1 MNGPVASTLVLLDEL
16 DKCAPGTKVRFLGCV
31 DEYVLQSAT
40 LRLKHDYPPSGAPKI
55 ANVNIEHVLESIKR
69 HEIDVGAWINVI
81 GYTERRKEKGV
92 HVQAIAVWSAGN
104 VSLDA
109 YQSAVEMRKEAG

>member
-1 MNGPVASTLVLLDEL
+1 MVGTQVDDPAYRTVLIR
-16 DKCAPGTKVRFLGCV
+16 CSV
-31 DEYVLQSAT
+31 DEYVLKSAT
-40 LRLKHDYPPSGAPKI
+40 LRLKHDYPTPGASKL

-69 HEIDVGAWINVI
+69 TEIEVGSWINVI
-81 GYTERRKEKGV
+81 GYTERRKEMGI

-104 VSLDA
+104 VDLAA